1 MWLSFLVAG
10 LVQRDEVDG
19 DRWVLLLRVSTGP
32 QLDGM
37 SSDAQLSNL
46 QQEVDEIEGEIV
58 EEFEALFDGRLNT
71 TSNVVRSF
79 KSNLTDVEYDDL
91 IPFVIK

>member
-71 TSNVVRSF
+71 TSNVARSF
-79 KSNLTDVEYDDL
+79 KSNITN
-91 IPFVIK
+91 I